1 MTNKIIVNFTPTGL
15 IPKKTDS
22 PFVPIQIKEI
32 IEDVKKAY
40 DQGITMVHLH
50 ARDEN
55 ELPTYDKEIYAK
67 IIRGIRSFSKD
78 LIICVSTSGRIFT
91 EYSQRSDVLQLMNDL
106 KPDMASLTLGSI
118 NFNRIESI
126 NSPQMIE
133 MLAKE
138 MLNKNIKPEIEIF
151 DLGMVNYMKYLI
163 NKDLLK
169 PPYYVNIIVGNIAS
183 MQLDLLHIGQVLK
196 DLPDECYVS
205 IGGVGN
211 YQFSANS
218 LAISQ
223 GLGVRVGLEDNYWY
237 DQNRT
242 IKATNEMLLNRIHNV
257 IKSNQCEIMTSQELR
272 EKLSLK

>member
-196 DLPDECYVS
+196 DLPDEYYVS